1 MLALKA
7 SAVLMW
13 LVAIGF
19 GAPSAFVA
27 TYLLR
32 ERRLPYLFGLPF
44 PAYGGGFFERW
55 SPEVFAV
62 LLGLF
67 AALSALELFAGYLLW
82 QGEPLGA
89 VITIAL
95 LPIEVVFWVGF
106 AVPIPPLLGVARI
119 ALLAVGWSSLR

>member
-7 SAVLMW
+7 SALLMW
-13 LVAIGF
+13 LVAVGF
-19 GAPSAFVA
+19 GGPTPFVA
-27 TYLLR
+27 NYLLR
-32 ERRLPYLFGLPF
+32 ERKLPIFMGLF

-55 SPEVFAV
+55 SPEIFAV

-67 AALSALELFAGYLLW
+67 GALSALELFAGVLLW

-89 VITIAL
+89 VVTLAL
-95 LPIEVVFWVGF
+95 LPIEIVFWAGF

-119 ALLAVGWSSLR
+119 ALLWAGWSALR